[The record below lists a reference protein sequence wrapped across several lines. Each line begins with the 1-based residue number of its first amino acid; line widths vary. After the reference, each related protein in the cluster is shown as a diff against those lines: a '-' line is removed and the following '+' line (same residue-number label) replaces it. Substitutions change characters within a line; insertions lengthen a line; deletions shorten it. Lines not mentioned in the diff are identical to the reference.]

1 MNETLTASAVGF
13 VGVGVVH
20 CLYPERDCAARL
32 TVLWCVCCLLYTLAR
47 DVAARLIV
55 LWCVCCLL
63 YTLARDVAARVIS
76 AVVCLSSVCLSVCV
90 RL

>member
-1 MNETLTASAVGF
+1 MLSFARSLPVPGARRSRQVNETLTASAVGF
-13 VGVGVVH
+13 VVVGVVH

-32 TVLWCVCCLLYTLAR
+32 T
-47 DVAARLIV
+47 V

>member
-13 VGVGVVH
+13 VVVGVVH
-20 CLYPERDCAARL
+20 CLYPERDC
-32 TVLWCVCCLLYTLAR
+32 
-47 DVAARLIV
+47 AARLIV

-76 AVVCLSSVCLSVCV
+76 AVVCLSSVCLCPFVTLPPQNQS
-90 RL
+90 